1 MEDNVNNNIVVDN
14 NNNSGDKKV
23 RKTLIIA
30 LVGFIVLGAL
40 IFVASKAISG
50 GGNKEHLKY
59 NTNKKFLADKKVEDL
74 SFENI
79 KCSYDG
85 SDSILSYIIVN
96 NSDKTV
102 HLDEYEIVIKDDK
115 DKVLATINP
124 NYDYDLEAK
133 AKFET
138 SNSVSVDLTK
148 ASKLDITLHS
158 AKDKEETPEV
168 KEGE

>member
-1 MEDNVNNNIVVDN
+1 M
-14 NNNSGDKKV
+14 
-23 RKTLIIA
+23 
-30 LVGFIVLGAL
+30 
-40 IFVASKAISG
+40 
-50 GGNKEHLKY
+50 
-59 NTNKKFLADKKVEDL
+59 
-74 SFENI
+74 
-79 KCSYDG
+79 
-85 SDSILSYIIVN
+85 IVN
-96 NSDKTV
+96 ESDKAV

-158 AKDKEETPEV
+158 AKNKEETSEV

>member
-30 LVGFIVLGAL
+30 LVGFIILGAL
-40 IFVASKAISG
+40 IFIASKAISG
-50 GGNKEHLKY
+50 GDKEHLKY

>member
-1 MEDNVNNNIVVDN
+1 MEDNINVVGNNNDSN
-14 NNNSGDKKV
+14 GDKKV

-30 LVGFIVLGAL
+30 LVGFIVLGL
-40 IFVASKAISG
+40 VIFLASKSLSSDD
-50 GGNKEHLKY
+50 KEHLEY
-59 NTNKKFLADKKVEDL
+59 NTNKKFLADKKIENL

-79 KCSYDG
+79 KCSYNG
-85 SDSILSYIIVN
+85 SDSILSYVIVN
-96 NSDKTV
+96 ESDKTV

-158 AKDKEETPEV
+158 AKNKEETSEV

>member
-1 MEDNVNNNIVVDN
+1 MNDNNIIDN
-14 NNNSGDKKV
+14 NEISNDNTKV

-30 LVGFIVLGAL
+30 LIGFIILGVI
-40 IFVASKAISG
+40 IFIASKSLS
-50 GGNKEHLKY
+50 NTKDEEHLEY
-59 NTNKKFLADKKVEDL
+59 NTNKKFLADKKIEDL

-79 KCSYDG
+79 KCSYNG
-85 SDSILSYIIVN
+85 SDSILSYVIVN
-96 NSDKTV
+96 TSDKTV

-115 DKVLATINP
+115 NKVLATINP

-148 ASKLDITLHS
+148 ASKFDITLHS
-158 AKDKEETPEV
+158 AKNNENASEA